1 MNPAFFKSMPA
12 DSPATTILLFDIDDV
27 LVKPLGYRTALRA
40 TVTYV
45 AERMGFREIAL
56 PWADLIAWFE
66 IRRIT
71 SEWDMIPLTLAILLD
86 DLVARQPDLELPAN
100 LPQALVFLHSQGNR
114 SFPENLDY
122 RKPIDIIA
130 AEIQPGQFPS
140 ETALRLS
147 QPAADGDAG
156 LDERRPPFPHL
167 YGHPLLV
174 DLLAETRS
182 VERSLTTRLFQHYCL
197 GSDTFAQTY
206 ARAPEL
212 ETTSYLIQHDRPNLS
227 PEMRQVL
234 LERCTDHAIKAAA
247 YTMRPSLP
255 PREIAGPHPGYS
267 PEAEMALKLVGLP
280 ELPLIAFGRVRWL
293 AEQTGVHEEAYLKP
307 SPVQATAAL
316 LAALSGDERASLES
330 TLDAQRMH
338 AFLSGFDQPL
348 HVHVFEDSAGG
359 IEAVRRAAQAISDA
373 GVQTSVYAWG
383 IAAHPQKAAA
393 LEHTAAQ
400 VFPDINDALRI
411 VLATV

>member
-1 MNPAFFKSMPA
+1 MLA
-12 DSPATTILLFDIDDV
+12 DQTAIEILLFDIDDV
-27 LVKPLGYRTALRA
+27 LVEPLGYRTALRA

-45 AERMGFREIAL
+45 AKRMGFREIAL

-66 IRRIT
+66 TRRIT
-71 SEWDMIPLTLAILLD
+71 SEWDMIPLTLTILLD
-86 DLVARQPDLELPAN
+86 DLMARQPDLELPGN
-100 LPQALVFLHSQGNR
+100 LPQALDFLGSRGNR
-114 SFPENLDY
+114 SFPQNLDY
-122 RKPIDIIA
+122 RKPIDTIS
-130 AEIQPGQFPS
+130 AEIRPGQFPS

-147 QPAADGDAG
+147 QPAADDDAR
-156 LDERRPPFPHL
+156 LDERRPPFPNL

-174 DLLAETRS
+174 DLLAETRN
-182 VERSLTTRLFQHYCL
+182 VERSLTTRLFQHFCL

-206 ARAPEL
+206 ARTPEL
-212 ETTSYLIQHDRPNLS
+212 ETASYLIQHDQPNLS
-227 PEMRQVL
+227 PEMRQMLV
-234 LERCTDHAIKAAA
+234 ERCANHVIKAAA

-255 PREIAGPHPGYS
+255 PREITGPHPGYS

-280 ELPLIAFGRVRWL
+280 DLPLIAFGRVRWL
-293 AEQTGVHEEAYLKP
+293 AELTGAHPEAYLKP
-307 SPVQATAAL
+307 SPVQAIAAL
-316 LAALSGDERASLES
+316 LAALSGDERQSLEAA
-330 TLDAQRMH
+330 LDTQRMRV
-338 AFLSGFDQPL
+338 FLSNLNQPL

-359 IEAVRRAAQAISDA
+359 IEAVRHAAQAIRQA
-373 GVQTSVYAWG
+373 GVQTSVHAWG